1 MWFRPTGNST
11 TEQPYNPNFQQKQTD
26 SFNSEPREGW
36 QRKARS
42 ATRTCSAQPDPQGHA
57 KK

>member
-11 TEQPYNPNFQQKQTD
+11 TEQPYNPNFQKKQTD
-26 SFNSEPREGW
+26 SFNREPREGW

-42 ATRTCSAQPDPQGHA
+42 RAER
-57 KK
+57 